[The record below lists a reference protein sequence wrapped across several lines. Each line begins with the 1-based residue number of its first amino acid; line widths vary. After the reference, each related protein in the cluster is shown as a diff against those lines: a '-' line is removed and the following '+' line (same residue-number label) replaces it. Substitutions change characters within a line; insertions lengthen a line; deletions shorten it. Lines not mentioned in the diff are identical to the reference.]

1 MRLQR
6 NVVPKILAMSFA
18 CSQLRA
24 LRMLGGN
31 LSSIGMYFS
40 YFTCPMCAWDS
51 MFIPLQN
58 RKSKIGRLEK
68 KKVHLEGWTLLEVT
82 LSLSTWLKPFWLLL
96 HEEDLGLQWFHARLN
111 KSLPKMSIKIPR
123 NCESGTLYGKS
134 DCADMTKARVLT
146 GWNYP
151 EWFTWILY
159 NHRVSVRGGQEDQSQ
174 REEIWGWK
182 QKSEKR
188 GHCTATS
195 YMAEGTTSQGMWTI
209 SRSRQ
214 ESQGKTKQHNTTKT
228 QVLPRELPRVL

>member
-111 KSLPKMSIKIPR
+111 KSLPKMST
-123 NCESGTLYGKS
+123 SKS
-134 DCADMTKARVLT
+134 
-146 GWNYP
+146 P
-151 EWFTWILY
+151 ETVNL
-159 NHRVSVRGGQEDQSQ
+159 GP
-174 REEIWGWK
+174 
-182 QKSEKR
+182 
-188 GHCTATS
+188 
-195 YMAEGTTSQGMWTI
+195 YMAKVTVQIWLKQGFWQGEIILNDSHEFYITI
-209 SRSRQ
+209 
-214 ESQGKTKQHNTTKT
+214 ES
-228 QVLPRELPRVL
+228 L